1 MKDLRKYNSAARILI
16 IEDDKEM
23 RSLLEDILD
32 EEGFETESVSN
43 GSDGLQKLIQEPFD
57 LVITDIRMPGL
68 TGLDILP
75 VIKRLQPNASVI
87 VITAFG
93 NEEVYRRSFEKG
105 ATGYLEKPIH
115 MDQLKTLV
123 HEMVSSKGRID
134 KGLDDN
140 EDKVTFVKDDSNLGQ
155 CQNLNER
162 R

>member
-1 MKDLRKYNSAARILI
+1 MNDLRKYNPVVRILI

-43 GSDGLQKLIQEPFD
+43 GSEGLQELAKEPFD

-75 VIKRLQPNASVI
+75 IIKRLNPDASVI

-93 NEEVYRRSFEKG
+93 NEEVHRRSFEKG
-105 ATGYLEKPIH
+105 AAGYLEKPIH
-115 MDQLKTLV
+115 VDRLKTLV
-123 HEMVSSKGRID
+123 HEMLSSKEKMD
-134 KGLDDN
+134 KRSYHKQDLA
-140 EDKVTFVKDDSNLGQ
+140 SIP
-155 CQNLNER
+155 
-162 R
+162 